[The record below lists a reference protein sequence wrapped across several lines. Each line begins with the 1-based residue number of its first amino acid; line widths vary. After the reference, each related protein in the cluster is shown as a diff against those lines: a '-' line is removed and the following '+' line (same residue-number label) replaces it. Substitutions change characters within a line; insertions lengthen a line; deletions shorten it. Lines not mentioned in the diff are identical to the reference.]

1 MVSLT
6 LCTFREKRIIIE
18 RDTRVK
24 IRRVTGS
31 KRVLS
36 IYVARIVDARGAGN
50 TVTKVVYGMNYYV
63 SRWAKSF
70 RDACEARR
78 KWIPSRMSI

>member
-6 LCTFREKRIIIE
+6 LCTFREKRILIE

-50 TVTKVVYGMNYYV
+50 TVTKLRYELLRVALG
-63 SRWAKSF
+63 KKF
-70 RDACEARR
+70 
-78 KWIPSRMSI
+78 PGL